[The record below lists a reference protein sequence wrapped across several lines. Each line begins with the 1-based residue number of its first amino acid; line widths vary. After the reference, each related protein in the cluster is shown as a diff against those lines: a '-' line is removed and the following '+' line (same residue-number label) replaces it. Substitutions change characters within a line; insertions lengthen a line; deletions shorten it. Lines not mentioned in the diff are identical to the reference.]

1 MKAAPGTATHVS
13 TSEQARHLAQRIT
26 DPQRRHPFVVITKDD
41 SGTSSFNADD
51 IAATLRIHADVW
63 VVNSGCTWDL
73 NERLGPHKVF
83 GDAAAVYPPLAGD
96 DLRST
101 VRTGSSGAANEDIVA
116 TAREAAPGRA
126 ARRSTV
132 THEAEETTGST
143 RPSGGLH
150 LADTAA
156 KVDALAHHLLDPTR
170 DRPLAV
176 VTIPSNRTKP
186 WIDPQEIV
194 TTVGSGAEVHLL
206 ETGPRTF
213 QLTSHLN
220 RTAGVYGGAGRVYDV
235 GQEWLANPYL
245 SPLRFAYD
253 QVEGMRACADLIS
266 DLVGA
271 LARTGHL
278 STQSSVTTKR
288 VTGEVA
294 GLVPPS
300 RALVRLDNGDI
311 ATIWAELVSPGLDIG
326 AIVETGLAI
335 SGEYDPESRRVDI
348 SEMLRSSSDVRA
360 ELSAGVVIAASVK
373 DVTASEVVLVPYP
386 GVTSTLSAA
395 AVTGYELDDL
405 TELLSPDEVVPVRY
419 LGPGLEAA
427 SWSLRMADVDD
438 DEPVVP
444 VALVPEGPSWLT
456 VPAPGADPTGPQD
469 DLQPA
474 DETGDERLNQ
484 ARLESALREA
494 EERLAELAADSVRSD
509 DLARRNAELEI
520 KLRARDL
527 EIDTMHREIR
537 DAMRKVSSLERQL
550 EHERMVRRRA
560 VQRSNKSKGD
570 EQRELQGFADPEQQ
584 LRWDIQR
591 TWVESTRPEDK
602 DEWRLPKAY
611 AVGPDFCESLHDVE
625 GVSRDRVL
633 HVLVRLLTGRGVPD
647 DHPLRKNR
655 SGNSPAVTRV
665 VDGVEWLCRRAPL
678 QQSAPSARRLSYWR
692 DDSGRIELSRVAV
705 HDDLTP

>member
-1 MKAAPGTATHVS
+1 MKAAQGTATHVS
-13 TSEQARHLAQRIT
+13 TSEGARQLAQRIT
-26 DPQRRHPFVVITKDD
+26 DPQRPHPFVVITKDD
-41 SGTSSFNADD
+41 SGTSSFDADD
-51 IAATLRIHADVW
+51 IAAALRIHADVW
-63 VVNSGCTWDL
+63 VVSAGCTWDL
-73 NERLGPHKVF
+73 NEGLGLHKVF
-83 GDAAAVYPPLAGD
+83 GDAAAVYPPLAGN
-96 DLRST
+96 DLRNT
-101 VRTGSSGAANEDIVA
+101 VVLGTSRAADEAIVA
-116 TAREAAPGRA
+116 AAREAAPGRTPRRPVVTRA
-126 ARRSTV
+126 AK
-132 THEAEETTGST
+132 ETTGST

-150 LADTAA
+150 FADTAA

-220 RTAGVYGGAGRVYDV
+220 RMAGVYGGAGRVYDV

-253 QVEGMRACADLIS
+253 QVEGRRACADLIN

-278 STQSSVTTKR
+278 STESSVTTKQ

-294 GLVPPS
+294 GVVPPS
-300 RALVRLDNGDI
+300 RALVRLDDGEL

-326 AIVETGLAI
+326 AIVETGTAI

-348 SEMLRSSSDVRA
+348 GGVLRSSSEVRA
-360 ELSAGVVIAASVK
+360 GLSAGVVIAASVK
-373 DVTASEVVLVPYP
+373 EITANEVVLVPYP
-386 GVTSTLSAA
+386 GVTSTLSAD
-395 AVTGYELDDL
+395 AVTGNELDDL
-405 TELLSPDEVVPVRY
+405 TELLSPGEVVPVRY

-427 SWSLRMADVDD
+427 SWSLGMADVDD
-438 DEPVVP
+438 DEPVLP
-444 VALVPEGPSWLT
+444 VALVPEGPSWLA
-456 VPAPGADPTGPQD
+456 VPAPAADQTGPED
-469 DLQPA
+469 VQPA
-474 DETGDERLNQ
+474 DETGDERLHQ
-484 ARLESALREA
+484 ERLESALREA
-494 EERLAELAADSVRSD
+494 EQRLAELSAESVRSD

-520 KLRARDL
+520 ELRARDL

-550 EHERMVRRRA
+550 EHERTVRRRA
-560 VQRSNKSKGD
+560 VQKSNKSKGD
-570 EQRELQGFADPEQQ
+570 EQREVLGFADPEQQ

-591 TWVESTRPEDK
+591 TWVESTRPEYK
-602 DEWRLPKAY
+602 DEWRLPDGY
-611 AVGPDFCESLHDVE
+611 AVGPDFCDSLQGVE

-633 HVLVRLLTGRGVPD
+633 HVLVRLLTGRGVPG
-647 DHPLRKNR
+647 DHPLRTNK
-655 SGNSPAVTRV
+655 SGNSPAVTRM

-678 QQSAPSARRLSYWR
+678 QQSTPSARRLSYWR
-692 DDSGRIELSRVAV
+692 DDSGRIALSRVAV